1 MTYGKAFL
9 KLADYPAIMSWLE
22 NSDDKLSDL
31 ELWGVEK
38 AMYGFSNLFEWLDN
52 DGVGLRGA
60 GKGKEKKVAKGKA
73 KGKEKEKRKD
83 KGKGR
88 EKEVTGGKK
97 KKVRMDK

>member
-1 MTYGKAFL
+1 MV
-9 KLADYPAIMSWLE
+9 SWLE

-38 AMYGFSNLFEWLDN
+38 SDLFEWLDN

-60 GKGKEKKVAKGKA
+60 GKGKEKEVAEGKA
-73 KGKEKEKRKD
+73 KEKGKEKRKD